1 MIVIITVMLI
11 IINSYIIVKDI
22 DNDSNDENN
31 AHNKDSKKYEK
42 IFKK

>member
-11 IINSYIIVKDI
+11 IINSYIIVKDT